1 MTNSTAASRSSRSN
15 LEWLARSMGFVDKVC
30 CYSYAKNQIYE
41 EDMSI
46 RNANSYDSEEGTHC
60 AWHGGIHNDDNDN
73 NDDDD
78 LIVSSTMKKK
88 STENYNGQRM
98 PSRKGKFSAFPNS
111 PGRSMETATTV
122 TTSTCTTIPTSVIKK
137 GSSTDMES
145 QQYPHPS
152 PSRQPQE
159 ISIPTFLRHLSM
171 EEMDASILQHRDT
184 HRSSSLPSTR
194 FYAATE
200 GYEG

>member
-1 MTNSTAASRSSRSN
+1 MTNSTTASRASRSN

-30 CYSYAKNQIYE
+30 CYSYAKHQIYE

-46 RNANSYDSEEGTHC
+46 RIANSYESEEGAHST
-60 AWHGGIHNDDNDN
+60 WHRGIHN

-78 LIVSSTMKKK
+78 SILSSSIKRK
-88 STENYNGQRM
+88 SNESYNGQLT
-98 PSRKGKFSAFPNS
+98 PSRKGKFSTFPNS

-137 GSSTDMES
+137 CFSAEMEA
-145 QQYPHPS
+145 QQFQHPL

-159 ISIPTFLRHLSM
+159 ISIPSFLRHLSM
-171 EEMDASILQHRDT
+171 EEMDASRLQHRGAP
-184 HRSSSLPSTR
+184 RSSSVPSTR